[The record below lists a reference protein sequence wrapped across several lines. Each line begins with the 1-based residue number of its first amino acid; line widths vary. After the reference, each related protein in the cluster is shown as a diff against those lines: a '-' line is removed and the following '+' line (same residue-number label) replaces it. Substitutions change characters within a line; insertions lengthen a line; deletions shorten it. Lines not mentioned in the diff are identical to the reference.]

1 VKYLFNIV
9 SIYNVYYILH
19 FKITFFIFFYSKPR
33 ENVHTLVCRYRHNN
47 HPRLVLSPVKEE
59 EVYRDA
65 TMVLFHD
72 MLSDK
77 EMKVIKALATPRVI
91 YFLLFKV
98 GCLLLCRFWKS
109 LYKTTI
115 LRNVTLT
122 DNHLIKNNNI
132 NFENYACR
140 NICLKNIH
148 TPKQRTW
155 HMSTH
160 TTGQDCIVAFSLR
173 KINRF
178 CNLNIIN

>member
-1 VKYLFNIV
+1 MLLYYGKCYSPASLIAWYWRKVKYLFNIV

-47 HPRLVLSPVKEE
+47 QPRLVLSPVKEE

-98 GCLLLCRFWKS
+98 GCLLLCRFLKKS
-109 LYKTTI
+109 LQNY
-115 LRNVTLT
+115 
-122 DNHLIKNNNI
+122 
-132 NFENYACR
+132 NFEKRY
-140 NICLKNIH
+140 
-148 TPKQRTW
+148 TY
-155 HMSTH
+155 
-160 TTGQDCIVAFSLR
+160 GQSF
-173 KINRF
+173 N
-178 CNLNIIN
+178 

>member
-1 VKYLFNIV
+1 MLLYYGKCYSPASLIAWYWRKVKYLFNIV

-47 HPRLVLSPVKEE
+47 QPRLVLSPVKEE

-91 YFLLFKV
+91 YYLLFKV
-98 GCLLLCRFWKS
+98 GCLLLTSSS
-109 LYKTTI
+109 LTGDSTSRGWLLWRYLQTRVCTFS
-115 LRNVTLT
+115 RG
-122 DNHLIKNNNI
+122 
-132 NFENYACR
+132 FE
-140 NICLKNIH
+140 
-148 TPKQRTW
+148 
-155 HMSTH
+155 
-160 TTGQDCIVAFSLR
+160 
-173 KINRF
+173 
-178 CNLNIIN
+178 